1 MLPVQDFFNGK
12 LTVIRPLY
20 RIDERIILKYF
31 ELMEFPKVD
40 LGCPSA
46 GSTKRNDIKA
56 MLRGF
61 YRTNRKI
68 KGNIFHA
75 LQNVKPEYLL

>member
-1 MLPVQDFFNGK
+1 
-12 LTVIRPLY
+12 
-20 RIDERIILKYF
+20 
-31 ELMEFPKVD
+31 MEFPKIDV
-40 LGCPSA
+40 GCPSA
-46 GSTKRNDIKA
+46 GSSKRNDIKA
-56 MLRGF
+56 MLRDF